1 MPFQSNYSPAATD
14 AVGIDQGLRAYM
26 LGVYRY
32 MAGGLGLTGLVA
44 LFTVSSPV
52 LLQAIFGSGLHWLLF
67 LAQIGLVLWLS
78 LRIERLSLGAVR
90 AIYWS
95 YAALNGLT
103 LTLSVLLLAYTGE
116 SVARVFFITAASF
129 GALSIYGYTTK
140 KDLTAFG
147 SFLIMG
153 LFGLILASIVNIFL
167 PSGPLSF
174 VISVVGVLIF
184 AGLTAYDTQKI
195 KLMYDGYDSADL
207 AGKKSVMGAL
217 ALYLDFINLF
227 IYLLRFLG
235 ERR

>member
-1 MPFQSNYSPAATD
+1 
-14 AVGIDQGLRAYM
+14 
-26 LGVYRY
+26 

-44 LFTVSSPV
+44 LFTISSPV

-67 LAQIGLVLWLS
+67 IAQIGLVLWLS

-95 YAALNGLT
+95 YAALNG

-167 PSGPLSF
+167 PGGPLSF
-174 VISVVGVLIF
+174 VISAVGVLIF

-195 KLMYDGYDSADL
+195 KLMYDGYDSAEL

-235 ERR
+235 DRR

>member
-1 MPFQSNYSPAATD
+1 MSFQSNYSPAATG

-44 LFTVSSPV
+44 LLTVSSPV

-67 LAQIGLVLWLS
+67 IAQIGLVLWLS
-78 LRIERLSLGAVR
+78 LRIERLSFGAVR

-95 YAALNGLT
+95 YAALNG

-167 PSGPLSF
+167 PGGPLSF
-174 VISVVGVLIF
+174 VISAVGVLIF

-195 KLMYDGYDSADL
+195 KLMYDGYDSAEL

-235 ERR
+235 DRR